1 MSPGLVLA
9 VRLMEETRNPVVT
22 AVVVDR
28 DDTFADRLSLLLRKE
43 LGLKVL
49 AIAGTLEAGVAACA
63 CHRPSL
69 VVIDADLSAA
79 CGLPILESLVTSS
92 PATAIVMVSGRSPC
106 TTCPFTQG
114 PQMQIDLRLP
124 KDLPADELAAALRRM
139 LQGRGTLG

>member
-9 VRLMEETRNPVVT
+9 VRLMEETRDPVVT

-79 CGLPILESLVTSS
+79 CGLPILESLVISS
-92 PATAIVMVSGRSPC
+92 PATKIVMVSGRSPC

-124 KDLPADELAAALRRM
+124 KDLPADEMTAALRRT
-139 LQGRGTLG
+139 LQAFGTVG